1 MKTKKWILIILVTIF
16 TIASLSVLF
25 VQQSKHGI
33 YLNGFS
39 YLMRD
44 VEQLE
49 LDDYIENCSDIDDDT
64 FLYLRNENRFPS
76 KDANDYQK
84 IVIYADIKNIS
95 LLDYTLYD
103 SYISDINEDSL
114 VCFAITNTSGDA
126 IDLMSNEKYVP
137 IITLFVYIGDKE
149 TVDIEANMDSWV
161 IDTYFYNNLFR
172 NNKYTYILADEKI
185 EQLSKNPYE

>member
-1 MKTKKWILIILVTIF
+1 
-16 TIASLSVLF
+16 
-25 VQQSKHGI
+25 
-33 YLNGFS
+33 
-39 YLMRD
+39 MRD

-95 LLDYTLYD
+95 FLDYTLYD
-103 SYISDINEDSL
+103 SYISDINEDSI